1 MRLTH
6 RVSKGTSQVSIRQ
19 RSVRPELTHVE
30 PQFAPS
36 SVVSNSSNS
45 HRSLVLSIL
54 SAKPSQREAKLFA
67 KQFVKAS
74 STAKDSDSISNDV
87 ISVTQTNPLSS
98 IKLGIV
104 RIDAGLEQEDLDAF
118 AQVLVSMQK
127 LGLSPVVMID
137 FDSVSHPTHT
147 AMHNVVNV
155 SPTRR
160 KRFTLSLNSAV
171 PTKKRMLRSNAQN
184 GRKSPKEATMDA
196 MAAMHMRAH
205 LISECSRV
213 VEAIDSAGSRGVP
226 IHSGVFS
233 MASDA
238 SKGLDCDAAALLKH
252 MGRHVP
258 VLVPMA
264 VNAESAKVAVFGTQR
279 GLVSLAESFA
289 NTVLPGLAALPVKL
303 FLIND
308 KYGGIRLNDK
318 SHVALV
324 NLAEESTDLRARITH
339 QETMDDRDHRTLKD
353 LANASELLTILNK
366 CSTSSSAL
374 IACVNAENPGN
385 TLITNHL
392 TDKPVHVGGGS
403 ALVDRVS
410 KSSDPAP
417 PTVLRTGLTLRVY
430 DSLDSL
436 DISRLES
443 LLDASFGKKLD
454 AATYFSRIRNC
465 VSTIILAGDYD
476 GAVIVTAEKYTS
488 THHPVYYLDK
498 FAVHPQSQGLGAAD
512 ILWKRMADLY
522 PNLCWRSRTKN
533 PVNKWY
539 FERSDGNL
547 KFGDDQYWM
556 MFFYGRLGV
565 GRLKEYR
572 AVCEGIV
579 ASFI

>member
-1 MRLTH
+1 M
-6 RVSKGTSQVSIRQ
+6 
-19 RSVRPELTHVE
+19 
-30 PQFAPS
+30 F
-36 SVVSNSSNS
+36 
-45 HRSLVLSIL
+45 
-54 SAKPSQREAKLFA
+54 
-67 KQFVKAS
+67 KQ
-74 STAKDSDSISNDV
+74 
-87 ISVTQTNPLSS
+87 
-98 IKLGIV
+98 
-104 RIDAGLEQEDLDAF
+104 
-118 AQVLVSMQK
+118 

-147 AMHNVVNV
+147 AMQHVINV

-171 PTKKRMLRSNAQN
+171 PTKKRLFRSNTQN
-184 GRKSPKEATMDA
+184 GRKSSKDATMDA
-196 MAAMHMRAH
+196 MSAMHMRAH
-205 LISECSRV
+205 LVSECSRV
-213 VEAIDSAGSRGVP
+213 VEAIDRAGSRGVP
-226 IHSGVFS
+226 IHTGVFS
-233 MASDA
+233 IGNDT
-238 SKGLDCDAAALLKH
+238 SKGLDCDAAVLLKH

-264 VNAESAKVAVFGTQR
+264 ASVESAKMSIFGTQR

-289 NTVLPGLAALPVKL
+289 NTVIPGVVPALPVKL

-318 SHVALV
+318 THVALV
-324 NLAEESTDLRARITH
+324 NLAEESTDLRARITN
-339 QETMDDRDHRTLKD
+339 QETMEDRNHRTLKD
-353 LANASELLTILNK
+353 LSNASELLTILNK

-403 ALVDRVS
+403 AVVNRVS

-430 DSLDSL
+430 DSLDGL

-476 GAVIVTAEKYTS
+476 GAVIVTSEKS
-488 THHPVYYLDK
+488 THSANPVFYLDK

-547 KFGDDQYWM
+547 KFGEDQYWM
-556 MFFYGRLGV
+556 MFFYGKEGV
-565 GRLKEYR
+565 GRLEEYR
-572 AVCEGIV
+572 GVSEGIV